1 MRVLQIKK
9 PMDAV
14 FSEKETGKPLQGQA
28 LIQMKRVGICG
39 SDIHIFKGSNPF
51 TIYPRIIGHE
61 MAGEVFEING
71 TKPDIKIGTHVVIDP
86 VLNCG
91 KCDTCKR
98 HHPNV
103 CANLQVMGV
112 HTDGG
117 FSEQIIVPLENLY
130 KVSDFMNWETAVLV
144 EPFSIGFNVCERTAV
159 CPEDRVLIIGSGVIG
174 NTAMLTAKMLGAKVI
189 VCDIDDKKLFRA
201 KELGA
206 DYVVNSKDVSL
217 NDKINE
223 LTNGDG
229 VTVVIDA
236 ACIPS
241 LFQLLLECAAPGG
254 RVGIL
259 GFSKDFSQITQFEI
273 TKKELT
279 VVGSRLSNRM
289 FSKVINAFEQGLLNP
304 EVLIEGIY
312 PFTEA
317 QAILKHIADSGSGMG
332 KNIISFQR

>member
-1 MRVLQIKK
+1 MKVLQVRK
-9 PMDAV
+9 PMDSV
-14 FSEKETGKPLQGQA
+14 FSEKEIGKPLEGQA
-28 LIQMKRVGICG
+28 LIQMRRVGICG

-51 TIYPRIIGHE
+51 TVYPRIIGHE
-61 MAGEVFEING
+61 MTGEVLEING

-91 KCDTCKR
+91 KCDACKR
-98 HHPNV
+98 NHPNV
-103 CANLQVMGV
+103 CTNLQVMGV

-130 KVSDFMNWETAVLV
+130 KVPDFMDWETAVLV
-144 EPFSIGFNVCERTAV
+144 EPFSIGFNVCNRTAV
-159 CPEDRVLIIGSGVIG
+159 CSEDRVLIIGCGVIG
-174 NTAMLTAKMLGAKVI
+174 NTALLTAKMLGATVI

-206 DYVVNSKDVSL
+206 DYVVNSKDGL
-217 NDKINE
+217 LTDKINE
-223 LTNGDG
+223 FTKGDG

-241 LFQLLLECAAPGG
+241 LFQILLECAAPGG

-259 GFSKDFSQITQFEI
+259 GFSKEVSQITQFEI

-279 VVGSRLSNRM
+279 IAGSRLSNRM
-289 FSKVINAFEQGLLNP
+289 FSKVINAFEQGLLKP
-304 EVLIEGIY
+304 EVLIEKIY

-317 QAILKHIADSGSGMG
+317 QTVLKHIADSGSGMG
-332 KNIISFQR
+332 KNILSF

>member
-1 MRVLQIKK
+1 MKVLQIRK
-9 PMDAV
+9 PADAV
-14 FSEKETGKPLQGQA
+14 FSEKEPEKPLQGQA
-28 LIQMKRVGICG
+28 LIQIKRVGICG

-51 TIYPRIIGHE
+51 TVYPRIIGHE
-61 MAGEVFEING
+61 MTGEVLEING
-71 TKPDIKIGTHVVIDP
+71 TKPDIEIGTHVVIDP

-91 KCDTCKR
+91 KCDACKR
-98 HHPNV
+98 NHPNV
-103 CANLQVMGV
+103 CTNLQVMGV
-112 HTDGG
+112 HVDGG
-117 FSEQIIVPLENLY
+117 FSEQITVPLENLY
-130 KVSDFMNWETAVLV
+130 AIPDSMSWETAVLV

-159 CPEDRVLIIGSGVIG
+159 CSEDRVLIIGCGVIG

-206 DYVVNSKDVSL
+206 DYVINSKDNFL
-217 NDKINE
+217 TDKINE

-241 LFQLLLECAAPGG
+241 LFQTLLECAAPGG

-279 VVGSRLSNRM
+279 VAGSRLSNRK
-289 FSKVINAFEQGLLNP
+289 FSKVINAFEQGLLKP
-304 EVLIEGIY
+304 EVVIEKIY
-312 PFTEA
+312 PFAEA
-317 QAILKHIADSGSGMG
+317 QTVLKHIADSGSGMG
-332 KNIISFQR
+332 KNIVSF

>member
-1 MRVLQIKK
+1 MKVLQIRK
-9 PMDAV
+9 PMEAV
-14 FSEKETGKPLQGQA
+14 FSEKKTGKPLEGQA
-28 LIQMKRVGICG
+28 LIQMKRIGICG

-61 MAGEVFEING
+61 MAGKVLEING
-71 TKPDIKIGTHVVIDP
+71 TKSGIKIGTHVVIDP

-91 KCDTCKR
+91 KCDACKR
-98 HHPNV
+98 NHPNV
-103 CANLQVMGV
+103 CTNLQVMGV

-130 KVSDFMNWETAVLV
+130 VIPDSMPWETAVLV
-144 EPFSIGFNVCERTAV
+144 EPFSIGFNVCDRTAV
-159 CPEDRVLIIGSGVIG
+159 CPQDRVLIIGCGVIG
-174 NTAMLTAKMLGAKVI
+174 NTALLTAKMSGAKVI

-206 DYVVNSKDVSL
+206 DYVVNGKDGL
-217 NDKINE
+217 LTDKINE
-223 LTNGDG
+223 LTKGDG

-241 LFQLLLECAAPGG
+241 LFQTLLECASPGG

-259 GFSKDFSQITQFEI
+259 GFSKDVSQITQFEI

-279 VVGSRLSNRM
+279 VAGSRLSNRM
-289 FSKVINAFEQGLLNP
+289 FSKVINAFEQGVLKP
-304 EVLIEGIY
+304 EVLIEKIY
-312 PFTEA
+312 PFAEA
-317 QAILKHIADSGSGMG
+317 QSVLKHIADLGSGIG
-332 KNIISFQR
+332 KTILRF

>member
-1 MRVLQIKK
+1 MKVLQIRK
-9 PMDAV
+9 PMEAV
-14 FSEKETGKPLQGQA
+14 FSEKETEKPLPGQA
-28 LIQMKRVGICG
+28 LIRIKRVGICG

-61 MAGEVFEING
+61 MTGEVLEING
-71 TKPDIKIGTHVVIDP
+71 IKPDIRIGTHVVIDP

-91 KCDTCKR
+91 TCDACR
-98 HHPNV
+98 RNHPNV
-103 CANLQVMGV
+103 CENLQVIGV

-117 FSEQIIVPLENLY
+117 FSEQITVPLENLY
-130 KVSDFMNWETAVLV
+130 AIPDSMSWETAVLV

-159 CPEDRVLIIGSGVIG
+159 GSEDRVLIIGCGVIG

-206 DYVVNSKDVSL
+206 DYVINSKDNFL
-217 NDKINE
+217 TDKINE

-241 LFQLLLECAAPGG
+241 LFQTLLECTAPGG

-259 GFSKDFSQITQFEI
+259 GFSKDFSQIAQFEI

-279 VVGSRLSNRM
+279 VVGSRLSNRK
-289 FSKVINAFEQGLLNP
+289 FSKVINAFEQGLLKP
-304 EVLIEGIY
+304 EVVIEKIY
-312 PFTEA
+312 PFAEA
-317 QAILKHIADSGSGMG
+317 QTVLKHIADSGSSMG
-332 KNIISFQR
+332 KNIVSF